1 MRRFHRRANDIKHRT
16 KTITLSCSELRHG
29 HGVGSKYRSEEERL
43 NDSDVEYEGERQV
56 AAFEQSFERK
66 MR

>member
-1 MRRFHRRANDIKHRT
+1 MRKGVEEKKLMEERAKAAGKNGAK
-16 KTITLSCSELRHG
+16 LRHG